1 MVGTNGGGR
10 EGKKKLDTNE
20 PIVMGVHLYI
30 VELSNSQEVAGDEM
44 QLSSKFQID
53 RVTADE

>member
-1 MVGTNGGGR
+1 MVGTNGGEGR
-10 EGKKKLDTNE
+10 KKLDTNE